1 MSQPRAPIFRG
12 LPLAARFY
20 IGAVAGFAAAAVVA
34 GTVLEADPQLDLALF
49 AVAAVL
55 CAIAN
60 LFEVFAPANFSF
72 QPNLIIF
79 FAASVLLPPW
89 AIAALA
95 VVSFVPGWISHHF
108 RWYMVAFN
116 VANYTVA
123 GMAAHAIVG
132 LHDPLHGEAHGL
144 LAAATLAAAALAFVM
159 VNHAL
164 IVGVVSLTR
173 KRRLARC
180 VEDMLACFPMD
191 IALTMTGACLAVLWS
206 VSPALTLL
214 AAGPIALIYRA
225 LWVPLLEH
233 KSRTDPKTGLYNS
246 AYLAVELEDAL
257 NAAERSGTGLSV
269 VMIDLDQLRLVNN
282 RHGHLAG
289 DSVIQAVAEV
299 VAKAAESQEGIAA
312 RFGGD
317 ELCVLLPKTPLER
330 SREIAEEIR
339 SSVEEIEVTFDGVGE
354 SLGMT
359 VSIGVAAYPEHAE
372 TAEGLLGA
380 ADAAVY
386 DAKLG
391 GRNRARIALAAGVRD
406 ALARN
411 PDAGVPEPQPA
422 ADAERAATAA
432 VVPPS
437 GTENA
442 PASSGGIASTAPAP
456 VPSKAEPST
465 AEEAA
470 EPAGQGVRK
479 RNPAIEVYVGLLVAA
494 TAIVGALS
502 SHAEIFASP
511 WLFVA
516 LVASVVA
523 LDAARIDVFER
534 ANLSPAAIP
543 ELALAY
549 FFGPLGPIAA
559 EAVIAINRAIRRDP
573 VVKWAFDFGALSLAG
588 AAAAWVFQLIPPGI
602 DGSLIAVG
610 ALAGVVYYAV
620 NSALLAI
627 VMGLAETRSP
637 VGVWRERLAWMTPHY
652 LAFGLIAGTF
662 VIAEL
667 SFGLYALA
675 VFGLPVL
682 MLWIAEKQYL
692 DRSRATVTELRGAND
707 ELEQANASLRGLLND
722 NQQLLGR
729 MHHSYISTITS
740 LARTV
745 EAKDPMTSGHT
756 ERVADIAVVLADEL
770 GFDDAQLA
778 AIRVGAVIHDI
789 GKIAIPD
796 SILLKPGPLDP
807 QEFAVMRRHP
817 EMSSYI
823 VAELELPAIV
833 KQMVRSHHERFDG
846 TGYPDRLLG
855 EEIPL
860 SARILSV
867 ADALDAMI
875 SDRPYRKALPLEV
888 ARAEIQDKAGTQFCP
903 RVVAALIAA
912 IESKP
917 GFWAGLGESS
927 GEAAPA
933 AETATPDAPD
943 APAASGGVNAP
954 AAQPVTR

>member
-1 MSQPRAPIFRG
+1 MSQPRAPTFRG

-20 IGAVAGFAAAAVVA
+20 IGAAAGFAAAAVLA
-34 GTVLEADPQLDLALF
+34 GTILQPGPELDPALLV
-49 AVAAVL
+49 VAAVL
-55 CAIAN
+55 CAVAN

-89 AIAALA
+89 AVAALA
-95 VVSFVPGWISHHF
+95 VVCFVPGWVSHRF

-116 VANYTVA
+116 IANYMIA
-123 GMAAHAIVG
+123 GMAAHAITHLAGPLDGSTFG
-132 LHDPLHGEAHGL
+132 LPVP
-144 LAAATLAAAALAFVM
+144 AALALAAVAFVV

-164 IVGVVSLTR
+164 IIGVISLTR
-173 KRRLARC
+173 GRKLAKC
-180 VEDMLACFPMD
+180 VEDMLACAPMD
-191 IALTMTGACLAVLWS
+191 IALTLTGACLAVLWS
-206 VSPALTLL
+206 LSPTLTLL

-233 KSRTDPKTGLYNS
+233 RSRTDPKTGLYNS
-246 AYLAVELEDAL
+246 AFLAVELEDAL
-257 NAAERSGTGLSV
+257 SAATRSGSGLSV

-289 DSVIQAVAEV
+289 DSVIQAVAETV
-299 VAKAAESQEGIAA
+299 SESAERHDGVAA

-317 ELCVLLPKTPLER
+317 ELCVLLPKIPLER

-339 SSVEEIEVTFDGVGE
+339 AAVAEIDVAFAGATET
-354 SLGMT
+354 LGMT
-359 VSIGVAAYPEHAE
+359 VSVGIASYPEHAD

-391 GRNRARIALAAGVRD
+391 GRNRIRIALAAGVRD
-406 ALARN
+406 ALARS
-411 PDAGVPEPQPA
+411 PEP
-422 ADAERAATAA
+422 AATPLAEAPAPEAA
-432 VVPPS
+432 
-437 GTENA
+437 A
-442 PASSGGIASTAPAP
+442 PASRSQAAPAALAQP
-456 VPSKAEPST
+456 DDPAAAATPSSEEEPG
-465 AEEAA
+465 
-470 EPAGQGVRK
+470 EPPEQESRERK
-479 RNPAIEVYVGLLVAA
+479 PAIEVYIGVLVAA
-494 TAIVGALS
+494 TAIIGAFS
-502 SHAEIFASP
+502 DHAAIFASP

-516 LVASVVA
+516 LVASVLA

-543 ELALAY
+543 VLALAY

-559 EAVIAINRAIRRDP
+559 EAVIAVNRAIRRDP
-573 VVKWAFDFGALSLAG
+573 MLKWGFDFGALSLSG
-588 AAAAWVFQLIPPGI
+588 AAAAWIFDLVPTGENGALIV
-602 DGSLIAVG
+602 VG
-610 ALAGVVYYAV
+610 ALAGVAYYAV
-620 NSALLAI
+620 NSALLAV
-627 VMGLAETRSP
+627 VMGLAEGRSP
-637 VGVWRERLAWMTPHY
+637 LGVWRERLAWMTPHY
-652 LAFGLIAGTF
+652 VAFGLLAGTF

-692 DRSRATVTELRGAND
+692 DRSRATVTELRTAND

-756 ERVADIAVVLADEL
+756 ERVADIAVVLAAEL
-770 GFDDAQLA
+770 GYDDAELA

-807 QEFAVMRRHP
+807 QEVAVMRRHP

-823 VAELELPAIV
+823 VAELELPPVV

-846 TGYPDRLLG
+846 TGYPDRLLS

-860 SARILSV
+860 AARILSV

-875 SDRPYRKALPLEV
+875 SDRPYRKALPIEV
-888 ARAEIQDKAGTQFCP
+888 ARAEIEDKAGTQFCP
-903 RVVAALIAA
+903 RVVGALITA
-912 IESKP
+912 IETKP
-917 GFWAGLGESS
+917 GFWAGLGETS
-927 GEAAPA
+927 GEAEPA
-933 AETATPDAPD
+933 AGPTTPVAN
-943 APAASGGVNAP
+943 GGSEA
-954 AAQPVTR
+954 AAQPIAR

>member
-1 MSQPRAPIFRG
+1 VLQPGPELDPG
-12 LPLAARFY
+12 LF
-20 IGAVAGFAAAAVVA
+20 VAAA
-34 GTVLEADPQLDLALF
+34 L
-49 AVAAVL
+49 L
-55 CAIAN
+55 CALAN

-79 FAASVLLPPW
+79 FAASVLMPPW
-89 AIAALA
+89 AVLALA
-95 VVSFVPGWISHHF
+95 VVSFIPGWLSHHF

-116 VANYTVA
+116 VANYTIA
-123 GMAAHAIVG
+123 GMVAHSITQLAGSLDSATIG
-132 LHDPLHGEAHGL
+132 LE
-144 LAAATLAAAALAFVM
+144 TAAALALAAVAFVV

-173 KRRLARC
+173 GRRLSQC
-180 VEDMLACFPMD
+180 IDDMLACFPMD
-191 IALTMTGACLAVLWS
+191 IALTMTGACLAALWA
-206 VSPALTLL
+206 VDPALTVL
-214 AAGPIALIYRA
+214 AGGPIALIYRA

-233 KSRTDPKTGLYNS
+233 KSRTDPKTGLFNS
-246 AYLAVELEDAL
+246 SYLAVELDDAL
-257 NAAERSGTGLSV
+257 SAAERAAGGLSV

-289 DSVIQAVAEV
+289 DEVIQAVADAV
-299 VAKAAESQEGIAA
+299 RSAADRHGGVAA

-339 SSVEEIEVTFDGVGE
+339 AAVADIEIDFDGARE
-354 SLGMT
+354 PLAMT
-359 VSIGVAAYPEHAE
+359 VSAGIASYPEHAD

-391 GRNRARIALAAGVRD
+391 GRNRTRIALAAGVRD
-406 ALARN
+406 ALAR
-411 PDAGVPEPQPA
+411 PEVGPAPALEMPAEQTALPLPTRSVPA
-422 ADAERAATAA
+422 ARPAAPAASVATAA
-432 VVPPS
+432 P
-437 GTENA
+437 
-442 PASSGGIASTAPAP
+442 
-456 VPSKAEPST
+456 AEPESQQPEDEDAEAPR
-465 AEEAA
+465 AEEG
-470 EPAGQGVRK
+470 PRK

-494 TAIVGALS
+494 TAVVGTLS
-502 SHAEIFASP
+502 GHAAILADP

-516 LVASVVA
+516 LIASVVA

-559 EAVIAINRAIRRDP
+559 EAVIAASRAIRREP

-588 AAAAWVFQLIPPGI
+588 ATAAWVFSLAPASAS
-602 DGSLIAVG
+602 GSLIAIG
-610 ALAGVVYYAV
+610 AIAGVAYYAV

-627 VMGLAETRSP
+627 VMGLAESSSP
-637 VGVWRERLAWMTPHY
+637 VALWRERLAWMTPHY
-652 LAFGLIAGTF
+652 LAFGMLAGTF

-692 DRSRATVTELRGAND
+692 DRSRATVTELRSAND
-707 ELEQANASLRGLLND
+707 ELERANASLRGLLND

-745 EAKDPMTSGHT
+745 EAKDPNTSGHT
-756 ERVADIAVVLADEL
+756 ERVADIAVVLADQL
-770 GFDDAQLA
+770 GYDDAQLA

-807 QEFAVMRRHP
+807 QEFAIMRRHP

-823 VAELELPAIV
+823 VAELELPAVV

-846 TGYPDRLLG
+846 AGYPDRLLG

-860 SARILSV
+860 AARILTV
-867 ADALDAMI
+867 ADSLDAMI

-888 ARAEIQDKAGTQFCP
+888 AKAEIEDKAGTQFCP
-903 RVVAALIAA
+903 RVVAALNEAIA
-912 IESKP
+912 SKP
-917 GFWAGLGESS
+917 GFWSGLGRESPERAP
-927 GEAAPA
+927 EAAPNVFEELEA
-933 AETATPDAPD
+933 AANDAQNGHSVPETSPETVQ
-943 APAASGGVNAP
+943 S
-954 AAQPVTR
+954 

>member
-1 MSQPRAPIFRG
+1 MSQSRAPIFRG
-12 LPLAARFY
+12 LALGARGY
-20 IGAVAGFAAAAVVA
+20 IGGVAGFAFAAVVA
-34 GTVLEADPQLDLALF
+34 GTLLQPGPELDPGLLI
-49 AVAAVL
+49 VAGLL
-55 CAIAN
+55 CALAN

-89 AIAALA
+89 AIAAVA
-95 VVSFVPGWISHHF
+95 VVSFLPGWLTHHF

-116 VANYTVA
+116 IANYTLA
-123 GMAAHAIVG
+123 GMTAHAIT
-132 LHDPLHGEAHGL
+132 
-144 LAAATLAAAALAFVM
+144 AAAGHLDGSTFGLPIPAALIIAAVAFVL

-164 IVGVVSLTR
+164 IIGVVSVTR
-173 KRRLARC
+173 GRPVAQCAR
-180 VEDMLACFPMD
+180 DMYGVFPMD
-191 IALTMTGACLAVLWS
+191 MALTTTGACVAILWS
-206 VSPALTLL
+206 VTPSLSLL

-233 KSRTDPKTGLYNS
+233 KSRTDPKTGLFNS
-246 AYLAVELEDAL
+246 AYLSVELDDAL
-257 NAAERSGTGLSV
+257 NAAERSGGGLSV

-289 DSVIQAVAEV
+289 DEVIQAVADAV
-299 VAKAAESQEGIAA
+299 RTTAERHDGIAA

-317 ELCVLLPKTPLER
+317 ELCVLLPKSPLER

-339 SSVEEIEVTFDGVGE
+339 AAVAGIAIDFDGATE
-354 SLGMT
+354 PLAMT
-359 VSIGVAAYPEHAE
+359 VSAGIASYPEHAD

-391 GRNRARIALAAGVRD
+391 GRNRTRIALAAGVRD
-406 ALARN
+406 ALAR
-411 PDAGVPEPQPA
+411 PEAGAEAALTMPAEQAMLPIPTHSVPAPVA
-422 ADAERAATAA
+422 AATAA
-432 VVPPS
+432 VPP
-437 GTENA
+437 E
-442 PASSGGIASTAPAP
+442 P
-456 VPSKAEPST
+456 VPADGPESAGQDAEPQVEDKAS
-465 AEEAA
+465 A
-470 EPAGQGVRK
+470 K
-479 RNPAIEVYVGLLVAA
+479 RNPAIDVYIGILVAA
-494 TAIVGALS
+494 TAVIGALTG
-502 SHAEIFASP
+502 HGAILGDP

-559 EAVIAINRAIRRDP
+559 EAVIAAVRAIRREP
-573 VVKWAFDFGALSLAG
+573 IVKWAFDFGALSLSG
-588 AAAAWVFQLIPPGI
+588 AAAAWVFDLMPTAA
-602 DGSLIAVG
+602 DGGSIAVG
-610 ALAGVVYYAV
+610 AIAGVAYYAV

-627 VMGLAETRSP
+627 VMGLAEGRSP

-652 LAFGLIAGTF
+652 VAFGMLAGTF

-675 VFGLPVL
+675 VFGMPVL

-692 DRSRATVTELRGAND
+692 DRSRATVSELRTAND
-707 ELEQANASLRGLLND
+707 ELERANASLRGLLND

-745 EAKDPMTSGHT
+745 EAKDPNTSGHT
-756 ERVADIAVVLADEL
+756 ERVADIAVVLADQL
-770 GFDDAQLA
+770 GYDDAQLA

-807 QEFAVMRRHP
+807 QEFAIMRRHP

-823 VAELELPAIV
+823 VAELELPSVV

-846 TGYPDRLLG
+846 AGYPDRLLG

-860 SARILSV
+860 AARILTV
-867 ADALDAMI
+867 ADSLDAMI

-888 ARAEIQDKAGTQFCP
+888 AKAEIEDKAGTQFCP
-903 RVVAALIAA
+903 RVVAALNEAIA
-912 IESKP
+912 SKP
-917 GFWAGLGESS
+917 GFWAGLGDESPAEDEPPS
-927 GEAAPA
+927 VFEALQNGHSV
-933 AETATPDAPD
+933 PDASPQ
-943 APAASGGVNAP
+943 AVQS
-954 AAQPVTR
+954 